1 MVSNIIPFDRDVM
14 KRREELNFSRIAGVQ
29 VVRTIPD
36 VQIAILF
43 EDANDTVD
51 AKWLFRLEVT
61 ARVFLQWRTFRVT
74 QIADVD
80 DLSVTVTLARMGYSN
95 DDATLDRVPPS
106 SVLVESNGCRA
117 LFGPTGRLPL
127 TP

>member
-1 MVSNIIPFDRDVM
+1 M
-14 KRREELNFSRIAGVQ
+14 KRREERNFLRIAGVQ

-36 VQIAILF
+36 VQLVIF
-43 EDANDTVD
+43 FKDANDTVD
-51 AKWLFRLEVT
+51 VNWLFRLEVT

-80 DLSVTVTLARMGYSN
+80 DLSITVTLARMGYSN
-95 DDATLDRVPPS
+95 DDATLDRVPS
-106 SVLVESNGCRA
+106 NSVLVESNGCRA
-117 LFGPTGRLPL
+117 LFGPTDRLPL